1 MALKEF
7 YSLKLKSLLSILDC
21 LCPPAIKT
29 SNSKRKQITTMVLDI
44 LNEWTKK
51 FWRFIDIFAGNVC
64 LYGLFLIFL

>member
-1 MALKEF
+1 
-7 YSLKLKSLLSILDC
+7 LDC
-21 LCPPAIKT
+21 LRPPAIKT